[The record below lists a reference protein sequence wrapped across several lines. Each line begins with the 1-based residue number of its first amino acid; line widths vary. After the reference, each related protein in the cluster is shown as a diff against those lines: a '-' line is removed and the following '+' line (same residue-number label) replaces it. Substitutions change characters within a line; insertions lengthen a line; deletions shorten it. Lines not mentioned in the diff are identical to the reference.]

1 MADKVMFTTIRLGD
15 VCEKI
20 GSGATPRG
28 GRGVYLSDGIS
39 LIRSQNIYND
49 HFQQEGLAYISD
61 EHADE
66 LANVTVQ
73 AGDVL
78 LNITGDSVARCCHV
92 PANVLPARVNQHVAI
107 IRPNPSKLNPRYLM
121 YYLVNPSMQQYMLT
135 LAGAGATRNAL
146 TKGMIEDFNVPSPPL
161 SVQNAIARILGTL
174 DDKIELN
181 RRMNET
187 LEAMARVIFES
198 WFVDFD
204 PVRAK
209 TEGRDP
215 GLPKEIADLFPN
227 SFQTTDFGD
236 IPTGWNTK
244 TLGDVTQKI
253 TKGTTPTTLGY
264 RFVERGV
271 NFIKAESITE
281 EGYFLTGSFAFI
293 DKETHAALAR
303 SILQEG
309 DILFTIAGTIGRIAR
324 VPASIL
330 PANTNQAVAIIRPDC
345 TKIEPLFLLY
355 WLSQARSQRSLGTRV
370 VHAVQANLSLSE
382 LSRTTLVFP
391 TRSVLSR
398 LFDHFRTLRI
408 KVDANVNES
417 RNLAALRDALLPK
430 LISGEIRVTDTD
442 RFVGSFA

>member
-330 PANTNQAVAIIRPDC
+330 PANTNQAVAIIRPDR

>member
-161 SVQNAIARILGTL
+161 SVQNAIAHILGTL

>member
-1 MADKVMFTTIRLGD
+1 MTDKVMFTTIRLGD
-15 VCEKI
+15 VCDKI

-28 GRGVYLSDGIS
+28 GRDVYLSNGVS
-39 LIRSQNIYND
+39 LIRSQNVYND
-49 HFQQEGLAYISD
+49 HFQQEGLAHISD

-161 SVQNAIARILGTL
+161 SVQNAIAHILGTL

>member
-1 MADKVMFTTIRLGD
+1 MFTTIRLGD

-161 SVQNAIARILGTL
+161 SVQNAIAHILGTL